1 MTPINS
7 LISDLELD
15 KSLIDCLKNRDLEQK
30 FFYTDEGADFY
41 YQAYGDS
48 SNAAPVDFSAD
59 EYYNIVA
66 KQFKKKQRFALI
78 SLGCGDAS
86 NERTMLK
93 RLKKDGYNFTYF
105 AVDCSRQML
114 DLAVNN
120 LADLKIDC
128 QFLCADIVSEDFR
141 DEIAQLTD
149 EFDCR
154 GFLFFGNTIS
164 SINQT
169 NIIDSLYSVL
179 KKNDL
184 LFLDLRIRKSLDNF
198 EDLQLFNFYAKYL
211 QNQKMIHWLLTPLRS
226 IGVDASCGALNL
238 EMVKEKS
245 IGAILFKFFFLFN
258 KKSVIKLRSE
268 VIHFLPEEKLE
279 LLNIRAYYPDI
290 LNNFFKEHGF
300 KLVQSQI
307 NQKIRHGF
315 FVYQKN

>member
-30 FFYTDEGADFY
+30 FFYTGEGADFY
-41 YQAYGDS
+41 YQAYDHA
-48 SNAAPVDFSAD
+48 SNAIPVDFSTED
-59 EYYNIVA
+59 YYDLLV
-66 KQFKKKQRFALI
+66 KQFKKKQHFALI

-86 NERTMLK
+86 NELSMLK
-93 RLKKDGYNFTYF
+93 KLQHDGYNFTYY

-120 LADLKIDC
+120 LSSLGINC
-128 QFLCADIVSEDFR
+128 QFLCADIIGKDFR
-141 DEIAQLTD
+141 DEIAQLTED
-149 EFDCR
+149 FDCR

-184 LFLDLRIRKSLDNF
+184 LFLDLRIRKSLDNY

-211 QNQKMIHWLLTPLRS
+211 QNQKMIHWLLSPLCN
-226 IGVDASCGALNL
+226 IGIDTNCGVLNL

-245 IGAILFKFFFLFN
+245 DGAILFKFFFLFN
-258 KKSVIKLRSE
+258 KKSVIKLRNE
-268 VIHFLPEEKLE
+268 VLHFLPEEKLE

-290 LNNFFKEHGF
+290 LTNFFKEHGF
-300 KLVQSQI
+300 KLIQSKI
-307 NQKIRHGF
+307 DQKIRHGF
-315 FVYQKN
+315 FVYQKS